1 MPKVN
6 LIWFGRLGNHPTLRA
21 PLSVLRRRA
30 SNSWS
35 AVQDVYFS
43 TKDIFERHRVVF
55 TISTSVAS
63 LATAWAGY
71 SLRHY
76 HQRSIETRLES
87 IEEAMRN
94 SSDVNHEGMRKIVAS
109 GGVSLA
115 TCLAS
120 AWTSLIVGYALGWRG
135 GSWYTRRKLLRAP
148 SKLVGQSNPAR
159 WQALTKSLGSLR
171 KREIYRPLI
180 DKLRN
185 V

>member
-87 IEEAMRN
+87 IEEA
-94 SSDVNHEGMRKIVAS
+94 NHSLLVSVGHFFEAS
-109 GGVSLA
+109 R
-115 TCLAS
+115 
-120 AWTSLIVGYALGWRG
+120 YAKQFRCE
-135 GSWYTRRKLLRAP
+135 P
-148 SKLVGQSNPAR
+148 
-159 WQALTKSLGSLR
+159 
-171 KREIYRPLI
+171 
-180 DKLRN
+180 
-185 V
+185 